1 MTTSVIPTW
10 INTYNPTAYASLV
23 AQETYAYSVDD
34 INWPPLFVELAADL
48 NAWFGTNRSA
58 DISNLIG
65 PVYQAYVM
73 NQLYGTSIP
82 SLSAYD
88 GLVVFS
94 VAGFLTATASR
105 PSNYYNDLIPTTTG
119 TPPDTVTTY
128 SSVKMTADL
137 STVSGAIATEENTVK
152 TLTGAVQESVQGVIT
167 NLLFQDPPTP
177 LNPVTKPSI
186 ATYVF
191 DTLHYKEVYQ
201 NLSVSPLTL
210 PPGV

>member
-10 INTYNPTAYASLV
+10 ISTYDSAAYTSLV
-23 AQETYAYSVDD
+23 AQESYAYSA
-34 INWPPLFVELAADL
+34 NPTEWPPFFQELANGL
-48 NAWFGTNRSA
+48 NAWFGTNRSG

-88 GLVVFS
+88 GLVIFS

-105 PSNYYNDLIPTTTG
+105 PSTYYNDLIATTTG
-119 TPPDTVTTY
+119 TPPNTTTTY

-137 STVSGAIATEENTVK
+137 ATVTGAITTEEATIK
-152 TLTGAVQESVQGVIT
+152 TLIAGIQGSVQGVIT
-167 NLLFQDPPTP
+167 NLLFQDPPAP
-177 LNPVTKPSI
+177 LNPVTKASI
-186 ATYVF
+186 ATYIF
-191 DTLHYKEVYQ
+191 DTLHYKQVYQ
-201 NLSVSPLTL
+201 NLSISPLTL
-210 PPGV
+210 PSGV